1 MLDVS
6 LITVMSSDGAQAI
19 SGFGLFALLAM
30 GHFVADFGLQSDRMA
45 VEKCPG
51 KDHTLP
57 WPWWLL
63 AHSGIHAFVVTWLT
77 GVVWLGL
84 AEWGIHALIDYGKC
98 RHRYGLGVDQVLH
111 MACKVIW
118 VLILITLAPLGS
130 GGLLQAFPR

>member
-1 MLDVS
+1 MAS
-6 LITVMSSDGAQAI
+6 LITLMSTNGTQVI
-19 SGFGLFALLAM
+19 SEFGLFALLAM
-30 GHFVADFGLQSDRMA
+30 GHFVADFALQSDRMA

-63 AHSGIHAFVVTWLT
+63 AHSGIHAFFVTWLT

-84 AEWGIHALIDYGKC
+84 AEWVLHALIDYGKC
-98 RHRYGLGVDQVLH
+98 RHRYGMAVDQLLH
-111 MACKVIW
+111 MVCKMIW
-118 VLILITLAPLGS
+118 VLILFTLAPVGS